1 MGFFSV
7 NEHSNLSGRF
17 EFPDIE
23 GYCGTIGCGAAIV
36 EGYQNDWAL
45 FEAQVYSDMHEMAI
59 LKEGGDIVALQE
71 ASLKG
76 MWEAIKQFFIK
87 LGAKIKAIFKAFC
100 AKLESYFT
108 KDLKG
113 FVKKYEKSLDG
124 KDFKDMKVK
133 FGEVKKGRYT
143 ADKDPYPVFDEITV
157 YTSDDKK
164 DYDPEKFDRSDT
176 IEGYYKEASNN
187 AADDSKSFDQW
198 YHESLYEDEE
208 VHDNLDPAKV
218 RAAAGRLTANTKL
231 ISEIDKASKSVLKT
245 VQKTINNID
254 KEAQKITKLYSDPG
268 TKNDRSGKLGVTSV
282 SINFSKNKPNEDS
295 IYSADEGNG
304 DPKSNGTISDATN
317 TIQIIRS
324 KASCYQEVVMHI
336 TQTIMKEAKYG
347 IAQDKKVFTA
357 AVAYK
362 KSTSEATL
370 LEMIAECAA
379 DEVDEYFNNTRVIA

>member
-59 LKEGGDIVALQE
+59 LKEGGDVVALQE

-133 FGEVKKGRYT
+133 FGEVKNGKYT
-143 ADKDPYPVFDEITV
+143 MDKAPYPVFSEKAT
-157 YTSDDKK
+157 YTTRTNANYK
-164 DYDPEKFDRSDT
+164 PEDFDRSDE
-176 IEGYYKEASNN
+176 IEQFYREASNQK
-187 AADDSKSFDQW
+187 ADDSKSFDEW
-198 YHESLYEDEE
+198 YHESLYGDEE
-208 VHDNLDPAKV
+208 VHDDLDPAKV
-218 RAAAGRLTANTKL
+218 RAAASRLTANTKL
-231 ISEIDKASKSVLKT
+231 ISEIDKHSKSVLKT
-245 VQKTINNID
+245 IQKTIDEID
-254 KEAQKITKLYSDPG
+254 KEAKNITALYTDSG
-268 TKNDRSGKLGVTSV
+268 TKDGRSSKLGATTVDLNFNRDTVDRSMYGAADSKSASRQSV
-282 SINFSKNKPNEDS
+282 
-295 IYSADEGNG
+295 
-304 DPKSNGTISDATN
+304 SDATN
-317 TIQIIRS
+317 TIQVIRS

-379 DEVDEYFNNTRVIA
+379 DEVDEYFNNTRVVA